1 MIDARFTPARSF
13 FGPQGQGH
21 APRKGMSSVSPP
33 DRLATA
39 RLTRPIAPPL
49 PSRTPQV
56 SVHAA
61 DVKRIFSS
69 FSIQVNAST
78 LADLKEDE
86 IVVRLRK
93 AGGASYDKV

>member
-1 MIDARFTPARSF
+1 MRRARVSWSP
-13 FGPQGQGH
+13 
-21 APRKGMSSVSPP
+21 PRLRISLSLPMSSVRA
-33 DRLATA
+33 DTHVMLA
-39 RLTRPIAPPL
+39 
-49 PSRTPQV
+49 QV

-78 LADLKEDE
+78 EADLKEDE

-93 AGGASYDKV
+93 AGGASYDRV